1 MRRPRIAGSFAT
13 SAVVFLLVV
22 AVVGPPAAA
31 GEPSQVSAATWAA
44 KAHENF
50 YSLEF
55 REAIANLER
64 AAALEPDE
72 ALHRVNI
79 ADAHLF
85 LYLYLRGELDRQLYT
100 ASNAFMEPKPPL
112 RDERLIER
120 MHAELALAREIAERR
135 LRENPRDAAA
145 LYALGMADAVET
157 NYLQNAVSRTRDA
170 VRIGTRGKNY
180 HERALEIDPGFHDAK
195 LLVGFYEYVI
205 GSLPTA
211 LRWIV
216 RLLGHSGSKERG
228 LTLIYEAIEKGRR
241 STPAGLTLLSIIY
254 NHERRYGEARIALGH
269 LHRFY
274 PRNFY
279 FEMEQGLSFAR
290 EGNWAGS
297 AAMYLQVER
306 RRAEGAPGYDRLDP
320 PRLWFQIGH
329 VLERAGK
336 PTEAAEWYERAI
348 AAEAAD
354 RGMRAEALIRLGDIH
369 RAAGRADAAREAYRQ
384 AEQSGSAA
392 GARKAAARLR
402 ALR

>member
-1 MRRPRIAGSFAT
+1 MRRPRIADRSRVTAG
-13 SAVVFLLVV
+13 VWLL
-22 AVVGPPAAA
+22 AAALAPPPAAA
-31 GEPSQVSAATWAA
+31 ATAQVSAAAWAA

-55 REAIANLER
+55 REAIENLER

-72 ALHRVNI
+72 PLHRVNI

-100 ASNAFMEPKPPL
+100 ASNPFLEPAPPL

-135 LRENPRDAAA
+135 LRANPRDAAA

-157 NYLQNAVSRTRDA
+157 NYLQNALGRTREA
-170 VRIGTRGKNY
+170 IRIGTRGKNY
-180 HERALEIDPGFHDAK
+180 HERALELDPEFHDAK
-195 LLVGFYEYVI
+195 LLIGFYEYVI

-216 RLLGHSGSKERG
+216 RLLGHSGSKQRG

-241 STPAGLTLLSIIY
+241 SSPAGLTLLSIIY
-254 NHERRYGEARIALGH
+254 NYERRYGEARIALGH

-297 AAMYLQVER
+297 ATMYLQVER
-306 RRAEGAPGYDRLDP
+306 RRAEGAPGYERINA
-320 PRLWFQIGH
+320 PRLWFQIAH

-336 PTEAAEWYERAI
+336 PAEAAGWYERAS
-348 AAEAAD
+348 AAEGAD

-369 RAAGRADAAREAYRQ
+369 RDAGRTDAAREAYRR
-384 AEQSGSAA
+384 AEQTGSPA